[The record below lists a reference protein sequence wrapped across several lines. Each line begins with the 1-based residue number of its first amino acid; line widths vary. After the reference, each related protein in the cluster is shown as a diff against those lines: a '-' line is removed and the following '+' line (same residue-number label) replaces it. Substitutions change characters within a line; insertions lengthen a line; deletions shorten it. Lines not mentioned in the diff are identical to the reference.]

1 MTAHVHSEADGALAA
16 VKALGFRIHQI
27 PRPNGEVCL
36 EAWKRTKFMGGTTT
50 VTATRHSLHEAALA
64 LLEAVRGK

>member
-16 VKALGFRIHQI
+16 VKALGFKIRQI
-27 PRPNGEVCL
+27 PGTGEVSL